1 MNQHGWKDKGSIYNE
16 GISIDGKAE
25 DEYITKGGMRR
36 MSKGPQYEG
45 ERDVQKD
52 LALSVEKAK
61 RKRLGM
67 MGVVTTLHLDWLNE
81 NRF

>member
-52 LALSVEKAK
+52 LALSVEKAIESEAEAA
-61 RKRLGM
+61 RDDGSCDDP
-67 MGVVTTLHLDWLNE
+67 TS
-81 NRF
+81 

>member
-1 MNQHGWKDKGSIYNE
+1 MNQHGCKDKGSIYNE

-25 DEYITKGGMRR
+25 DEYISKGGMRR
-36 MSKGPQYEG
+36 MSKGPQYG

-61 RKRLGM
+61 R
-67 MGVVTTLHLDWLNE
+67 
-81 NRF
+81 